1 MGNKIYLDSAAM
13 SKPLPCAVEEYNRVL
28 NEYFGNPSSAH
39 EYGQRAWK
47 ALGDARSRIAKCM
60 DCKEGEVIFVSTATE
75 AAKLAINSC
84 NFPNTEFTCG
94 ELEHHSVSENIPI
107 SGSYNVKTKVICQ
120 MLVNNETG
128 NILEIPDRS
137 KYDVWICDATS
148 AVGHIP
154 VSFKEIGCDYLF
166 ADGIKFGSV
175 PGAAFLIVK
184 RTLPIVSV
192 FLGGGQEYGARAGTE
207 NVPAICAMAKALEW
221 QKENMTANLLHVRNM
236 WLNMFDTL
244 SKEIPDC
251 QFNGVDD
258 LATANINPYILNVS
272 FPGVEGSALA
282 LMLSRKGIMVS
293 TGAACTTG
301 DNAPS
306 HVLMAMGLEPEVA
319 HSTIRFTFGKSNT
332 KEEIDG
338 MVETLRKV
346 VKKIRSISAIRI
358 YKNKVEL

>member
-13 SKPLPCAVEEYNRVL
+13 SKPLPCAVEEYNLVL

-39 EYGQRAWK
+39 EYGQRAWEE
-47 ALGDARSRIAKCM
+47 LENARRRIARYM
-60 DCKEGEVIFVSTATE
+60 DCGKEEVIFVSTATE

-84 NFPNTEFTCG
+84 NFPNTGFTCG

-107 SGSYNVKTKVICQ
+107 SDSDNVKTKVICQ
-120 MLVNNETG
+120 MIVNNETG
-128 NILEIPDRS
+128 NILKIPDRS
-137 KYDVWICDATS
+137 KYDVWICDATA

-154 VSFKEIGCDYLF
+154 VSFKELGCDYLF
-166 ADGIKFGSV
+166 ADGVKFGSV
-175 PGAAFLIVK
+175 PGGAFLIVK
-184 RTLPIVSV
+184 GTLPIVPV

-207 NVPAICAMAKALEW
+207 NLPAICAMAKALEW

-236 WLNMFDTL
+236 WLTMFDTL
-244 SKEIPDC
+244 SAEIPDC
-251 QFNGVDD
+251 QFNGVDN

-306 HVLMAMGLEPEVA
+306 HVLMEMY
-319 HSTIRFTFGKSNT
+319 ND
-332 KEEIDG
+332 EE
-338 MVETLRKV
+338 RA
-346 VKKIRSISAIRI
+346 RSAIRI
-358 YKNKVEL
+358 SFSHDNTLEEVDYVAKTIAECVKDLIGASVR